1 MTTKSLEQM
10 ISSREYKLITEPAM
24 RSVTIGIMKDV
35 ESIITMDDIDNRVEA
50 WGEFLD
56 ALDIKSEM
64 IDPNF

>member
-35 ESIITMDDIDNRVEA
+35 ESILFINDEEERLESWA
-50 WGEFLD
+50 AFLD
-56 ALDIKSEM
+56 ALDIKAEM

>member
-56 ALDIKSEM
+56 ALDIKAEM

>member
-1 MTTKSLEQM
+1 MTKSLEQM

-35 ESIITMDDIDNRVEA
+35 EAIITMDDIDNRVEA

>member
-1 MTTKSLEQM
+1 MTRKSLEQM

-35 ESIITMDDIDNRVEA
+35 EAIITMDDIDNRVEA

>member
-1 MTTKSLEQM
+1 
-10 ISSREYKLITEPAM
+10 
-24 RSVTIGIMKDV
+24 MKDV

>member
-1 MTTKSLEQM
+1 MTTKSVEQM

-35 ESIITMDDIDNRVEA
+35 EAIITMDDIDNRVEA

>member
-35 ESIITMDDIDNRVEA
+35 EAIITMDDIDNRVEA

-64 IDPNF
+64 VDPNF